1 MQLDYVSHESG
12 NNVREAT
19 GHHHLSHTRTEAV
32 VLARVWSKPSLLL
45 NNVNITAP
53 DGRFRDF
60 MYPRKNPIYSTR
72 AAELS
77 ERVEEFR
84 RLSSLQMAD
93 NYYFMHLISC
103 GLRTLFATNI
113 VFIQCQ
119 TSGVL

>member
-1 MQLDYVSHESG
+1 MQLDYVSYESG
-12 NNVREAT
+12 NKVREAA

-32 VLARVWSKPSLLL
+32 VLTRVWSKPSLLP
-45 NNVNITAP
+45 NNANITTP

-60 MYPRKNPIYSTR
+60 MYPRNNPLYSTR

-84 RLSSLQMAD
+84 CLSSLRMAD

-103 GLRTLFATNI
+103 GLRMLFATNI